1 MKDRKSDTYERRPPS
16 LVKHHNLKQ
25 FADSLGIRSEEGRGR
40 YTVYN
45 VYIVKYS
52 TNELYTILL
61 KYQHFFPLR

>member
-16 LVKHHNLKQ
+16 LVRHHNLKQ

-45 VYIVKYS
+45 VYTVLMSCTQYS
-52 TNELYTILL
+52 TQFEYTVVL
-61 KYQHFFPLR
+61 PS